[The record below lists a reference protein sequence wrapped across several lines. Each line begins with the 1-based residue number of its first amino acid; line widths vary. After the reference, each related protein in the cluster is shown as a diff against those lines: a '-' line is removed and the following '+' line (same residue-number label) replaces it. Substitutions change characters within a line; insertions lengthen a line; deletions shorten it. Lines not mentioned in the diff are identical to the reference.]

1 MSINQQSIM
10 ESDIIDEIESYLSKY
25 RCTTKILKI
34 STEDPEKCDAPAR
47 FNKTWCTL
55 SLSEKL
61 NRLMHYHSKVC
72 LKLNL
77 NSSQSEDLHK
87 FFYEHV
93 NNSLASDD
101 CVSYDSVEG
110 EIITIMGLKYEDN
123 RFYIYSRSEQ
133 SRPEGIRVKQR
144 IFTSIDEFVH
154 AQAANESGKKETSG
168 TSAQVESEPPPALRS
183 AFKKVTTAEVKVRSP
198 QLKIQQ
204 AEPEPPFEPQLK
216 PELQLQSP
224 FELKPP
230 SDPQPTF
237 ELKSPSDP
245 QPPQEK
251 AKVKLVIKKK
261 LNPDN

>member
-1 MSINQQSIM
+1 M

-93 NNSLASDD
+93 NNSLAYDD

-123 RFYIYSRSEQ
+123 RFYIQSRSEQ

-154 AQAANESGKKETSG
+154 AQAANESVKKAQETV
-168 TSAQVESEPPPALRS
+168 AAACAVD
-183 AFKKVTTAEVKVRSP
+183 VRNP
-198 QLKIQQ
+198 QLPDNSQ
-204 AEPEPPFEPQLK
+204 
-216 PELQLQSP
+216 LQLQLQASQSQ
-224 FELKPP
+224 LQT
-230 SDPQPTF
+230 SQLQTSQHQ
-237 ELKSPSDP
+237 L
-245 QPPQEK
+245 QPQEK
-251 AKVKLVIKKK
+251 TKVKIVIKKK

>member
-1 MSINQQSIM
+1 VSINQQSIM
-10 ESDIIDEIESYLSKY
+10 ESDIIDEIQSYLAKY

-34 STEDPEKCDAPAR
+34 STEDPERCDAPAR

-154 AQAANESGKKETSG
+154 AQAVNESGKKESE
-168 TSAQVESEPPPALRS
+168 SAPAAQPALALRS
-183 AFKKVTTAEVKVRSP
+183 AFKKVTTAEVKLHSP
-198 QLKIQQ
+198 QLKLQLKPQ
-204 AEPEPPFEPQLK
+204 LHPEPPLQPQL
-216 PELQLQSP
+216 LQLQLQP
-224 FELKPP
+224 E
-230 SDPQPTF
+230 PQP
-237 ELKSPSDP
+237 EP
-245 QPPQEK
+245 QSQSQEK
-251 AKVKLVIKKK
+251 TKVKIVIKKK
-261 LNPDN
+261 LN

>member
-1 MSINQQSIM
+1 M
-10 ESDIIDEIESYLSKY
+10 ESDIIDEIESYLLKY

-34 STEDPEKCDAPAR
+34 STEDPEKCEAPAR

-101 CVSYDSVEG
+101 SVSYDSVEG

-154 AQAANESGKKETSG
+154 AQAASESVKKESSG
-168 TSAQVESEPPPALRS
+168 TSAQVESETVPAVRS
-183 AFKKVTTAEVKVRSP
+183 AFKKVTTAEVQSQP
-198 QLKIQQ
+198 
-204 AEPEPPFEPQLK
+204 EPQLK
-216 PELQLQSP
+216 LQSQP
-224 FELKPP
+224 EPQLKL
-230 SDPQPTF
+230 QH
-237 ELKSPSDP
+237 
-245 QPPQEK
+245 PQEK
-251 AKVKLVIKKK
+251 TKVKLVIKKK

>member
-1 MSINQQSIM
+1 
-10 ESDIIDEIESYLSKY
+10 
-25 RCTTKILKI
+25 
-34 STEDPEKCDAPAR
+34 
-47 FNKTWCTL
+47 
-55 SLSEKL
+55 
-61 NRLMHYHSKVC
+61 MHYHSKVC

-123 RFYIYSRSEQ
+123 RFYIQSRSEQ

-154 AQAANESGKKETSG
+154 AQAANESVKKAQETV
-168 TSAQVESEPPPALRS
+168 AAACAVD
-183 AFKKVTTAEVKVRSP
+183 VRNP
-198 QLKIQQ
+198 QL
-204 AEPEPPFEPQLK
+204 PDPQTSQLQTSQ
-216 PELQLQSP
+216 LQLQ
-224 FELKPP
+224 P
-230 SDPQPTF
+230 SQHQLQASQLQTSQHQ
-237 ELKSPSDP
+237 L
-245 QPPQEK
+245 QLQPQEK
-251 AKVKLVIKKK
+251 TKVKIVIKKK

>member
-1 MSINQQSIM
+1 M
-10 ESDIIDEIESYLSKY
+10 ESDIIDEIESYLLKY
-25 RCTTKILKI
+25 RCPTKILKI

-93 NNSLASDD
+93 NNTLASDD
-101 CVSYDSVEG
+101 SVSYDSVEG

-123 RFYIYSRSEQ
+123 RFYIHSRSEQ

-144 IFTSIDEFVH
+144 IFTSIDEFVQ
-154 AQAANESGKKETSG
+154 AQAASECVKKTQAVPAACAVDTVNPHELKPDS
-168 TSAQVESEPPPALRS
+168 ESE
-183 AFKKVTTAEVKVRSP
+183 
-198 QLKIQQ
+198 
-204 AEPEPPFEPQLK
+204 LK
-216 PELQLQSP
+216 PEL
-224 FELKPP
+224 
-230 SDPQPTF
+230 
-237 ELKSPSDP
+237 
-245 QPPQEK
+245 K
-251 AKVKLVIKKK
+251 AKTKVKLVIKKK